1 MKLKFLLLIA
11 LLMMP
16 LASAFTSDNGWRI
29 NTNIISFKNET
40 TQLGAVSGSGEYVS
54 GQFQSGFFGRLWQRM
69 AVFFEADS
77 EPPTFTVDSPE
88 AKTYSSGIIPVKYTA
103 DSTAVDIFYNID
115 GRDNLTL
122 NGNTTLS
129 TNEGIHVFRFYVR
142 DRNLNEGTQ
151 SIQFTVALEGGQGA
165 QGGGE
170 PSRDT
175 EEELPIETATII
187 EPTIIKDA
195 AVETFDEVQNK
206 IKLNPLIF
214 SIIGLAMIISTKL
227 IRKRKFDSVSFIG
240 VVLIF
245 TANSVKIFDYLN
257 NAPFINPI
265 ITKFNEIFLF
275 IGKNT
280 GTQDPVLFGAT
291 ITLVGG
297 YLLYNLF
304 IKKDM
309 LNLKRKAKSDLNL

>member
-1 MKLKFLLLIA
+1 MKLKVLLLIA

-88 AKTYSSGIIPVKYTA
+88 AKTYSSGIISVKYTA

-170 PSRDT
+170 SSTDT
-175 EEELPIETATII
+175 KEEPPIETAIII
-187 EPTIIKDA
+187 EPAVINT

-206 IKLNPLIF
+206 IKLNPVIF
-214 SIIGLAMIISTKL
+214 SVIGLAMIISTKL
-227 IRKRKFDSVSFIG
+227 IRKRKFDSVSFMG
-240 VVLIF
+240 VLLIF
-245 TANSVKIFDYLN
+245 TSNSEKIFDYLN
-257 NAPFINPI
+257 KAPFISPI
-265 ITKFNEIFLF
+265 IVKLNELFLF
-275 IGKNT
+275 VGKNT
-280 GTQDPVLFGAT
+280 GTQDPIFFGAT
-291 ITLVGG
+291 ITLIGG
-297 YLLYNLF
+297 FILYNLF
-304 IKKDM
+304 IKKDI
-309 LNLKRKAKSDLNL
+309 LNTRRKAKNDLNL